1 MVHPYWLEKND
12 LMLAENSH
20 LFHVLIAQ
28 QFDRDL
34 LDELCDLTTMIRKV
48 AKVKEGLDFLRSLLS
63 HRRVMLYFTQPSTRT
78 FLSFENACHILGMQT
93 SDIRDPSTSSEFK
106 GESRDDA
113 IRTHSSYVDMII
125 MRTNQEGLAAD
136 TADNLSRTERPLP
149 IINAGSGKD
158 QHPTQALLDVYTLH
172 RSFEERGGIDGK
184 TLVMV
189 GDLQR
194 GRTVRSLA
202 YLMKNYRDVNLIF
215 VAPESL
221 SMGEDL
227 KEFLGKREI
236 RWSEHDRLK
245 DVIPDADAVYMT
257 RIQDE
262 HDVDGES
269 QFIDLSNFTFHARYL
284 ELLKQD
290 AIIMHPMPRRD
301 EVPRELDNDPRAL
314 YWRQAR
320 NGMWM
325 RTAVIAKVFEVDGQ
339 IRSRYAEL

>member
-1 MVHPYWLEKND
+1 MP
-12 LMLAENSH
+12 AENTG
-20 LFHVLIAQ
+20 LFHVLMAQ
-28 QFDRDL
+28 QFDRET
-34 LDELCDLTTMIRKV
+34 LDELCELTTIIRTV
-48 AKVKEGLDFLRSLLS
+48 AKAKEGLDFLRTLLS

-78 FLSFENACHILGMQT
+78 YLSFENACHILGAQT
-93 SDIRDPSTSSEFK
+93 SDIRDPSTSSEYK

-113 IRTHSSYVDMII
+113 IRTLSSYVDMII
-125 MRTNQEGLAAD
+125 MRTNQEGLAAE
-136 TADNLSRTERPLP
+136 TAEKLSKTERPLP

-202 YLMKNYRDVNLIF
+202 YLMKNYRDAKLIF
-215 VAPESL
+215 VAPPGL
-221 SMGEDL
+221 TMGEDL
-227 KEFLGKREI
+227 KDFLNKREI
-236 RWSEHDRLK
+236 PWQEHNRLK
-245 DVIPDADAVYMT
+245 DVIPEADAVYMT

-269 QFIDLSNFTFHARYL
+269 QFIDLANFTFHYEYL

-301 EVPRELDNDPRAL
+301 EIDRRIDSDPRAL

-325 RTAVIAKVFEVDGQ
+325 RTAVIASVFEIDGH
-339 IRSRYAEL
+339 IRSRFAEI